1 MNLRWKHFAA
11 RAGLMLL
18 WLVLAL
24 FLLFPFYYALV
35 SSLRPPA
42 EIFNTAWWPDSPT
55 LANYRAVMEGES
67 FGRNILNSVLVAT
80 AVVAL
85 SLALGVLA
93 AYALGRVRF
102 AGRRL
107 LLYTILGVSMFP
119 QVAVLSGLFEI
130 VRLFGMYDSLW

>member
-1 MNLRWKHFAA
+1 MNPRWKHLAA

-42 EIFNTAWWPDSPT
+42 QIFNTAWWPDSPT

-85 SLALGVLA
+85 MHWA
-93 AYALGRVRF
+93 ACVSPAAVCCSTPSSACRCSRRWRCCPACSRSCACSACTTACGRWCS
-102 AGRRL
+102 A
-107 LLYTILGVSMFP
+107 T
-119 QVAVLSGLFEI
+119 
-130 VRLFGMYDSLW
+130 